1 MIIFL
6 LPEMPFVFFKS
17 FLLRVKKSYNITYG
31 IVKKQ
36 LLKNI
41 EKLFYFMF
49 IIIHVKI
56 LE

>member
-1 MIIFL
+1 MIFL

-17 FLLRVKKSYNITYG
+17 FPLRVKKSYKITYG
-31 IVKKQ
+31 IKKTQ

-41 EKLFYFMF
+41 EKLFYFRF